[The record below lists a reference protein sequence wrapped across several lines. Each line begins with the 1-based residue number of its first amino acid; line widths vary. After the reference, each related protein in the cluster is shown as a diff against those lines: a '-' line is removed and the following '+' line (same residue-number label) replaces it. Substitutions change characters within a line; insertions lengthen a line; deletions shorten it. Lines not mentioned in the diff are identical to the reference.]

1 MTLPDSFTSKHS
13 AAGFE
18 AEHSLLSP
26 TEIIEAMIDLRI
38 QSKAIEARIEQ
49 LMPAFKTAC
58 ASFARERIEL
68 ERAIISKRLTPG
80 QWNYSASILEQEA
93 VLKQLKQQFQITH
106 EPSGGREI
114 TWTLKLIN

>member
-1 MTLPDSFTSKHS
+1 MTVSDSFTSHHS
-13 AAGFE
+13 AADFE

-26 TEIIEAMIDLRI
+26 TEIMEAMIDLRI
-38 QSKAIEARIEQ
+38 QSKAIEAQIEQ
-49 LMPAFKTAC
+49 LMPAFKAAC
-58 ASFARERIEL
+58 ASFGRERIEL

-106 EPSGGREI
+106 EPSSGREI
-114 TWTLKLIN
+114 TWTLKLTK